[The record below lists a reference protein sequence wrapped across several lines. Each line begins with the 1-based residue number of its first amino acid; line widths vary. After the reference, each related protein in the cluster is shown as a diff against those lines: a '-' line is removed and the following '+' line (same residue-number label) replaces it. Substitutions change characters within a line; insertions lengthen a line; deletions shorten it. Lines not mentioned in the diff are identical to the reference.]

1 MGFARGVADAM
12 LESRAA
18 GAESSAAHGWGEVDR
33 LQRQLCEE
41 KETTQAARNEIARL
55 RSVIT
60 KMNAD
65 KARMTAGYLC
75 CQSIAWGAAIVLV
88 LNAKND
94 AILDRA
100 RSDVAAEARKL
111 MLSQDS
117 KNADNQQWVSLIE
130 ACKGLPFN
138 QHLKIV

>member
-1 MGFARGVADAM
+1 M

-18 GAESSAAHGWGEVDR
+18 GAESSAAHGWAEADR
-33 LQRQLCEE
+33 LKRQLSDE
-41 KETTQAARNEIARL
+41 QAITRNAQKEIARL
-55 RSVIT
+55 RSIIT
-60 KMNAD
+60 QMNAD

-75 CQSIAWGAAIVLV
+75 CQSIAWGAANVLV
-88 LNAKND
+88 INAKDD

-100 RSDVAAEARKL
+100 RSDVAAEARRL

-117 KNADNQQWVSLIE
+117 KNAGKEQWFSLIE
-130 ACKGLPFN
+130 ACKALPFN